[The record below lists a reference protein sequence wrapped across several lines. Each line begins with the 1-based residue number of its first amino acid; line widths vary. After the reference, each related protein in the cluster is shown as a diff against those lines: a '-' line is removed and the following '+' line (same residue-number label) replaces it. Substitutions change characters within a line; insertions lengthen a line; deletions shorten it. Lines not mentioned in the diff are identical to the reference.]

1 MSIETRKILNG
12 SSMVKL
18 TLLFSGLVAIGIA
31 VTILLAPEAFYSGYG
46 INVGGN
52 ANLVNELKA
61 PAGALLVAGV
71 LMIAGVFR
79 TEFVKTSLTTATVV
93 YSSYGL
99 SRLLSIAMDG
109 LPDISLVSAAGIELG
124 IGAACLFA
132 LLRTRDSN
140 THYVPTRRMQ

>member
-46 INVGGN
+46 INVVGN

-140 THYVPTRRMQ
+140 SHYVPTRRMQ

>member
-46 INVGGN
+46 INVVGN

-79 TEFVKTSLTTATVV
+79 TELVKTSLTTATVV

>member
-46 INVGGN
+46 INVVGN